1 MSTNFDKLSSLN
13 HFIPVEKASQMTKR
27 HRDNKE
33 KILHDDFKSKN
44 ILPIC
49 ETFNKDLFVRLC
61 SQPGCAGIRIYYG
74 MDSDLK
80 IHAVV
85 VAVDDTGADILP
97 SVSPGGSIHPDGGGG
112 GGTGTGEEGQ
122 MCPPTCPAGSP
133 LNGF

>member
-1 MSTNFDKLSSLN
+1 MSNNFDKLSGLN

-33 KILHDDFKSKN
+33 KVLHDNYKSKD

-49 ETFNKDLFVRLC
+49 ETFNKDLFVRLT
-61 SQPGCAGIRIYYG
+61 SQPGCVGIRIYYG
-74 MDSDLK
+74 MDPGLK
-80 IHAVV
+80 VHAII
-85 VAVDDTGADILP
+85 VAVDGKGADILP
-97 SVSPGGSIHPDGGGG
+97 APSASGSAVADG